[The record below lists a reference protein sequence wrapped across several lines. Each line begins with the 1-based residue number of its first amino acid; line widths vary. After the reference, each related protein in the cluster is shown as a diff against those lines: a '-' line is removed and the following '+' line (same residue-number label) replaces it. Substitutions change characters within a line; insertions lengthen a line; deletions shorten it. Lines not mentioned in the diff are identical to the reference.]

1 MTRSVRVP
9 VQRLQHYP
17 AEWPLPEY
25 ATMGSAAVDLRNAGE
40 RFELPPGGRRLV
52 PTGLA
57 IGLPPGFEAQVRPRS
72 GLAIRRGIGI
82 INAPGTID
90 SDYRGEIRVPL
101 INHDAEVQEIEHG
114 ERIAQ
119 LLVAPVVAIEWEAR
133 LVLPETERGTGGFGS
148 TGR

>member
-1 MTRSVRVP
+1 MSGVVRVP
-9 VQRLQHYP
+9 VLRLPTFPVDWALP
-17 AEWPLPEY
+17 AY
-25 ATMGSAAVDLRNAGE
+25 ATAGSAGLDLRNAGPAV
-40 RFELPPGGRRLV
+40 LLGPGDRHLV

-57 IGLPPGFEAQVRPRS
+57 IALPEGFEAQVRPRS

-90 SDYRGEIRVPL
+90 SDYRGELLVPV
-101 INHDAEVQEIEHG
+101 INHDAGPQELEHG

-119 LLVAPVVAIEWEAR
+119 LVVAAVVRIEWDPR
-133 LVLPETERGTGGFGS
+133 GSLPGTERGAGGFGS